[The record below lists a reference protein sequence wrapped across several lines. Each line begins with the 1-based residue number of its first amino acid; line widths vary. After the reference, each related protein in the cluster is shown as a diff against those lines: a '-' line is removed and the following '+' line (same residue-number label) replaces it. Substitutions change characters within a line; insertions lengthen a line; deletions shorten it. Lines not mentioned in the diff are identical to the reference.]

1 MVDYFQAG
9 LDLVSSPVADSTR
22 RAILGTIA
30 VTSATVTEIARPF
43 PISVNAISKHLM
55 VVVRAGLI
63 RREIIERKLYCALE
77 APPLPQASAWLEH
90 YGRFWELRLDK
101 LEEFLVGK
109 QQNSA
114 ATVLG
119 DKT

>member
-1 MVDYFQAG
+1 MP
-9 LDLVSSPVADSTR
+9 LSPVKVIAESIEVR
-22 RAILGTIA
+22 KSENRFARIRLGVPECEETW
-30 VTSATVTEIARPF
+30 RF
-43 PISVNAISKHLM
+43 
-55 VVVRAGLI
+55 
-63 RREIIERKLYCALE
+63 IERKLYCALE

-109 QQNSA
+109 HQNSA

-119 DKT
+119 DRT